1 MHNEGDILVAI
12 DRDDLSGKRISDVL
26 QILGTKKEGD
36 IVEFTLLDCEAFNA
50 HNYKRVRTGN
60 VQRENEY

>member
-26 QILGTKKEGD
+26 QMLGTKKEGD
-36 IVEFTLLDCEAFNA
+36 IVEFTFVDREAFNA
-50 HNYKRVRTGN
+50 HD
-60 VQRENEY
+60 